1 MQNEVD
7 DLFGKLN
14 KEAEKSLISEIEL
27 DELAVLRVKVVT
39 QLKSNKKEVSS
50 LLDIIKKQRDEL

>member
-27 DELAVLRVKVVT
+27 DELAVLRVKVMT